1 MVPDSLKPTLP
12 SAEDA
17 LSFGKVQLA
26 YDLDT
31 TLDGSGNGATVS
43 INFDYALY
51 RFAVFLICSEVKGG
65 FDALKDEY
73 LTLGLYLP
81 GALGI
86 EVTE

>member
-1 MVPDSLKPTLP
+1 VVSGSLKRTLP
-12 SAEDA
+12 PTEHA
-17 LSFGKVQLA
+17 LSLGKVQLA
-26 YDLDT
+26 YDIDA

-43 INFDYALY
+43 INFDYAFY

-65 FDALKDEY
+65 LDALEYEY

-86 EVTE
+86 EIIE